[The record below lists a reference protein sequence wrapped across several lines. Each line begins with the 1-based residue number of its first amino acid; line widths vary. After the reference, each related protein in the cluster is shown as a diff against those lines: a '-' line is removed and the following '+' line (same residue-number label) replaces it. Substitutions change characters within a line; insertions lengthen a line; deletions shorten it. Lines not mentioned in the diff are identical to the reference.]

1 MIPRRILIVE
11 GGWQRGAL
19 AATRSLGR
27 AGHYVAIASEV
38 PGHSARSRYSARWFR
53 LPKIGSP
60 SFLERIRGIT
70 RGGSFEVM
78 FAGDD
83 EHLLHLSE
91 HRAELAPAVFPYPA
105 HPQVLRALD
114 KVALYEAARSAGL
127 SVPETVLSPP
137 EGDAEGWIAK
147 ERLYGPGSSHE
158 HLHATELRDGTGRNL
173 VFQRIVEGHLL
184 ALVTLVSPA
193 SELLY
198 AGAQRADAVFPE
210 PFGVSVRAR
219 SVDADGDLVNKAGE
233 LLRELG
239 WSGIAELQFIVSGA
253 GEPHLIDLNGR
264 FFGSLGLS
272 EAAGVDLPSA
282 WVESA
287 FGAPV
292 RLPRAATGVRYQWL
306 EGDLRRAA
314 ASRTRRA
321 ETIAALRFAPGAVHS
336 LWSGSDPA
344 PALRLVGDLARRA
357 VGKVVSR

>member
-1 MIPRRILIVE
+1 M
-11 GGWQRGAL
+11 
-19 AATRSLGR
+19 GR
-27 AGHYVAIASEV
+27 E
-38 PGHSARSRYSARWFR
+38 
-53 LPKIGSP
+53 
-60 SFLERIRGIT
+60 
-70 RGGSFEVM
+70 
-78 FAGDD
+78 
-83 EHLLHLSE
+83 
-91 HRAELAPAVFPYPA
+91 
-105 HPQVLRALD
+105 
-114 KVALYEAARSAGL
+114 
-127 SVPETVLSPP
+127 
-137 EGDAEGWIAK
+137 
-147 ERLYGPGSSHE
+147 SSHE

-292 RLPRAATGVRYQWL
+292 RLPRATTGVRYQWL